1 MKRFKIDRH
10 GFIRGWGDFREDE
23 EGVVDDVHGVGY
35 SYSAFLF
42 KIGEDGLPII
52 TDVQSAYPSQ
62 YHTWSD
68 TLGNWV
74 DNTPIEV
81 IKANAKERLNR
92 VRDALEVAPLLVDRN
107 LFDVDSKSL
116 QRMDLALKANLTVS
130 WTLADNS
137 STIVDAPMLTN
148 VLNELAIRGQQLH
161 AKCKQLK
168 SEVDSASTAEEVRS
182 VRWD

>member
-1 MKRFKIDRH
+1 MKRFKVDKH

-35 SYSAFLF
+35 SYSAFLL
-42 KIGEDGLPII
+42 KIGEDGLPVA
-52 TDVQSAYPSQ
+52 TDVPSMPSSQ

-68 TLGNWV
+68 TFGTWV

-81 IKANAKERLNR
+81 LKTDAKAALNQIRDER
-92 VRDALEVAPLLVDRN
+92 EVAPLLVGGH

-116 QRMDLALKANLTVS
+116 QRMDLAIKAALAVP

-137 STIVDAPMLTN
+137 WIFVNPTMLTE
-148 VLNELAIRGQQLH
+148 VLNELAIRGLQLH
-161 AKCKQLK
+161 NKCRQLK
-168 SEVDSASTAEEVRS
+168 LEVESATTPEEVKS
-182 VRWD
+182 VKWD